1 MSTTAPSPSAA
12 VHASAHKLFSFQRAA
27 AIAANT
33 FRDLV
38 RQKVFYFMVVFA
50 LILIGASLALVTIS
64 FQGQLQT
71 VMDVSLGA
79 MSVFTMLLA
88 VLSTAMLLPKDMEDR
103 TLYTILAKPVAR
115 FEYLIGKLVGVGIV
129 LFVATLLMTALFCVV
144 LFYWQGREI
153 EQRQLTLG
161 AEPARAA
168 AEIAKLKAGTFTPT
182 LFGGIGVILMRSLVC
197 ATLTLMLSCFSTSW
211 LFTVITALM
220 MILVGHLVPIA
231 RGVWQGGVG
240 AISDVPL
247 YLNIFLRL
255 VTVFFPDMQLFNI
268 VDDIAVGVSV
278 GADVF
283 LRVAGLGAGY
293 IAIYLL
299 VGYLF
304 FAWKEL

>member
-12 VHASAHKLFSFQRAA
+12 VRASAHKLFSIRRAT
-27 AIAANT
+27 AIATNT

-50 LILIGASLALVTIS
+50 LLLIGASLALVSLS

-115 FEYLIGKLVGVGIV
+115 FEYLLGKLAGVGMV
-129 LFVATLLMTALFCVV
+129 LTVATLLMTAVFCVV
-144 LFYWQGREI
+144 LYYWQGREI
-153 EQRQLTLG
+153 SHFQLTL
-161 AEPARAA
+161 PPDRAT
-168 AEIAKLKAGTFTPT
+168 AEIEKLRAGTFTPT
-182 LFGGIGVILMRSLVC
+182 LFCGIGVILVRALVC
-197 ATLTLMLSCFSTSW
+197 ATLTLMLSCFATSW

-231 RGVWQGGVG
+231 RGVWQGKVG
-240 AISDVPL
+240 AVADLPFYMNL
-247 YLNIFLRL
+247 FLRF
-255 VTVFFPDMQLFNI
+255 VTIFFPDMQLFNV
-268 VDDIAVGVSV
+268 VDDIAVGVTV
-278 GADVF
+278 AADVF
-283 LRVAGLGAGY
+283 VRIAALGAGY
-293 IAIYLL
+293 VAIYLL

-304 FAWKEL
+304 FVWKEL